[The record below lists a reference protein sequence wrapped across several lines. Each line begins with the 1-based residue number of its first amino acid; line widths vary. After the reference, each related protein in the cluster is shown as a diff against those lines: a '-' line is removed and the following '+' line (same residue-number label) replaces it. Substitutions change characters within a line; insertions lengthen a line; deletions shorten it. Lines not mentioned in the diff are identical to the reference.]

1 MDVDLDEL
9 LNVRETARRL
19 GVHENTVRNWAR
31 QGLLP
36 EARVPGSRFHRFRA
50 TDVER
55 LIAQRGSAAPSLQS
69 ERRAVNPE
77 LVSANQLKQWPVAR
91 GRDAQETFPE
101 LVRRLLVETPGI
113 SNISIRSGDGVAL
126 QGWDGLAES
135 TGTAFLPAGHLGL
148 EFGVDQNPRA
158 KANHDYNN
166 RVSDTPSSKVFVFI
180 TPRRWAEGPAWA
192 NERRAEGHFADV
204 RVLDGDDLEGWLR
217 ATPGAHHWIS
227 EHLGLRPRDAKTI
240 DAWWDRFS
248 ASTDPVLPAAL
259 FLAGRSAQAEQLV
272 NRLADRPQL
281 TVVQSESRRDV
292 LGFVYASLYARGDD
306 AAPVELPT
314 IVVSAVEVWDRI
326 LEQPGQAILIPQFDG
341 ADVGAALDKGHQVI
355 SIIDRTTVSRRAI
368 DITLP
373 RLDRRAA
380 AEAFQTAG
388 VDFSRADRLA
398 VLGRRS
404 LPALVRRLSRNPRF
418 SRPSWASQPD
428 ADVLAPLVLAG
439 AWTTSEE
446 DAAAVATLTGQP
458 WSVIDQTVRRV
469 ATSSDP
475 VLRKV
480 GRNWSFTSPEEAFL
494 WLQDSLTT
502 EAVERWCT
510 EMRAVL
516 LAPDPLLDLAPD
528 ARVTAQLQGVRRVY
542 SGALRRGLAQGLA
555 LMGAMGATSTLDHGS
570 TLADMATLTIRQ
582 LLDEANRDS
591 SGRAWHQ
598 LAHVLPLLAEAA
610 PDTFLA
616 AVDDGLAG
624 SEPVLLQ
631 LFQEDDAERL
641 FGQSSP
647 HPHLLWALET
657 VCWAEQYL
665 IDGVRALARLAAV
678 EPGGKSGNRP
688 SASLAAI
695 LCGWVRNTSASLEVR
710 LQGVDAAYD
719 VSETVGWRL
728 IFALWPSNHGWVMPP
743 AAPRIRDDWRP
754 AASSVPMA
762 DWVTF
767 VQALVDRAITHAGTD
782 PSRVIDLVEGLST
795 VSPADRDRII
805 DFLQSQAT
813 SSLDDDGRLQ
823 LWETLQALVARHERF
838 STAAWAMPADVRT
851 RLTELVSALEPQ
863 ADPQRFAYLF
873 EWHPDLPGIEG
884 TDYER
889 YSNALWELRQQAIRS
904 VLDGPD
910 AFNHFRLMAQRVKAP
925 SQLGMAL
932 AEHDDVNFDEMRA
945 WLDADNPALREAA
958 ANWARH
964 RMARSGPEWIA
975 EALQHPALTGSA
987 RQTILRTVPASSD
1000 FWQVLHDS
1008 SAPSDETDYWS
1019 AAPIDFVPLPDTSTA
1034 LAQLIGHG
1042 RAWSAIAV
1050 AAHALEQGRRV
1061 DDAEGAAPPLDH
1073 AAVIALLNQ
1082 AEQQEPNEGEISQM
1096 TGYYVGQLL
1105 DHLTATD
1112 APVGDI
1118 ARFEFAFFR
1127 LLEHHREPAVLN
1139 RALASQPEIFVDL
1152 VKRAYR
1158 AKDQPRREPA
1168 DAEAEENLATQA
1180 WWVLNG
1186 WTGFPGREED
1196 GSLNPTTMTE
1206 WVRVARLELSEAN
1219 RADIGDELIG
1229 QTFAHS
1235 PQGADGIWPAEPVRD
1250 LVETIGSP
1258 ELESGV
1264 LIGRLNS
1271 RGVTSRGAY
1280 DGGQQERALAA
1291 QYRDWTATVRARWP
1305 RTARILR
1312 DIASSYDRDAHREDV
1327 RAELNADQD

>member
-1 MDVDLDEL
+1 MDVDPDEL

-31 QGLLP
+31 RGVLP

-50 TDVER
+50 ADVER

-77 LVSANQLKQWPVAR
+77 LVSANQLKQWPGAR
-91 GRDAQETFPE
+91 GRDAQENFPE
-101 LVRRLLVETPGI
+101 LVRRLLVETPNI

-148 EFGVDQNPRA
+148 EFGVDQNSRA

-192 NERRAEGHFADV
+192 DERRAEGHFADV

-240 DAWWDRFS
+240 DAWWGRFS

-272 NRLADRPQL
+272 RRLRDAPQL
-281 TVVQSESRRDV
+281 TVVQSESTRDV
-292 LGFVYASLYARGDD
+292 LAFVYASLYARGDD
-306 AAPVELPT
+306 GPPVELPA
-314 IVVSAVEVWDRI
+314 IVVSAVEVWDRV
-326 LEQPGQAILIPQFDG
+326 LEQPGQAILIPRFEG
-341 ADVGAALDKGHQVI
+341 ADVGAALDKGHRVI
-355 SIIDRTTVSRRAI
+355 NVIDRSAVSRRAV

-380 AEAFQTAG
+380 AEAFQATGA
-388 VDFSRADRLA
+388 DFSRADRLA

-428 ADVLAPLVLAG
+428 ADVLAPLVLVG
-439 AWTTSEE
+439 SWTTSDE
-446 DAAAVATLTGQP
+446 DTAAVATLTGQP

-502 EAVERWCT
+502 ESVERWSA
-510 EMRAVL
+510 EVRAVL

-528 ARVTAQLQGVRRVY
+528 ERVTAQLQGVRRAC

-555 LMGAMGATSTLDHGS
+555 LMGAMGATSTLDHDS
-570 TLADMATLTIRQ
+570 TLADMAALTVRR
-582 LLDEANRDS
+582 LLDEAKKDS
-591 SGRAWHQ
+591 SGRGWHQ
-598 LAHVLPLLAEAA
+598 LADVLPLLAEAA

-616 AVDDGLAG
+616 AVEDDLAG

-631 LFQEDDAERL
+631 LFEEDDADRL
-641 FGQSSP
+641 FGPSSP

-665 IDGVRALARLAAV
+665 IDGVRALARLAAL

-688 SASLAAI
+688 SASLTAI
-695 LCGWVRNTSASLEVR
+695 LCGWVRNTSAPLEVR
-710 LQGVDAAYD
+710 LQAVDAAYA

-728 IFALWPSNHGWVMPP
+728 IFDLWPSNHGWVMPP
-743 AAPRIRDDWRP
+743 AAPRVRDNWRP
-754 AASSVPMA
+754 TASSVPMA

-767 VQALVDRAITHAGTD
+767 AQALVDRAIAQAGTD
-782 PSRVIDLVEGLST
+782 AARMADLVEGLST

-805 DFLQSQAT
+805 DFLQAQAA
-813 SSLDDDGRLQ
+813 SGSDEDGRLD
-823 LWETLQALVARHERF
+823 LWEKLQALVARHERF
-838 STAAWAMPADVRT
+838 STAAWAMPADVRA
-851 RLTELVSALEPQ
+851 RLTSLVSALEPQ
-863 ADPQRFAYLF
+863 ADPQRFANLF
-873 EWHPDLPGIEG
+873 EWHPDLPGVEG
-884 TDYER
+884 ADYER
-889 YSNALWELRQQAIRS
+889 YGTALRELRQQAVRS
-904 VLDGPD
+904 VLDGPA
-910 AFNHFRLMAQRVKAP
+910 AFDHFTRMSQRVKAP
-925 SQLGMAL
+925 GQMGMAL
-932 AEHDDVNFDEMRA
+932 AEHDDVTLDEVGP

-964 RMARSGPEWIA
+964 RMARSGAPWLT
-975 EALQHPALTGSA
+975 EALEDPALTGSA
-987 RQTILRTVPASSD
+987 RQTIIRTVPASAD

-1008 SAPSDETDYWS
+1008 PVPSDETDYWS
-1019 AAPIDFVPLPDTSTA
+1019 MAPIDFVPLPDTNTA
-1034 LAQLIGHG
+1034 LARLIRHG
-1042 RAWSAIAV
+1042 RAWSAIAL
-1050 AAHALEQGRRV
+1050 AAHALEQARR
-1061 DDAEGAAPPLDH
+1061 DEAAEAAAPPLDH
-1073 AAVIALLNQ
+1073 ATLIDLLNQ
-1082 AEQQEPNEGEISQM
+1082 AVQQEPRDGEISQM
-1096 TGYYVGQLL
+1096 TGYYVGQML

-1112 APVGDI
+1112 APVRDI
-1118 ARFEFAFFR
+1118 ARFEFALFR
-1127 LLEHHREPAVLN
+1127 LLEHHREPVVLN
-1139 RALASQPEIFVDL
+1139 RVLASQPEVFVDL

-1158 AKDQPRREPA
+1158 AKDQPRRESA
-1168 DAEAEENLATQA
+1168 DAEVEQNLARQA

-1186 WTGFPGREED
+1186 WTGFPGREDD
-1196 GSLNPTTMTE
+1196 GSLNPTTMAA
-1206 WVRVARLELSEAN
+1206 WVRAARLELSEAN

-1235 PQGADGIWPAEPVRD
+1235 PQGADSVWPAEPVRD
-1250 LVETIGSP
+1250 LIETIGSP

-1291 QYRDWTATVRARWP
+1291 QYREWSAAVRARWP

-1327 RAELNADQD
+1327 RAELDADRD